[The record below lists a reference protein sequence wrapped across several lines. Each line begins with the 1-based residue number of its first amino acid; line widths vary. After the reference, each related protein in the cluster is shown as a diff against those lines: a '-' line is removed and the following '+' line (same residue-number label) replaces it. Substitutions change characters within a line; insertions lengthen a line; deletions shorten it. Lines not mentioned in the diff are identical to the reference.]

1 MYNHDTYARHIQSI
15 SSDPRRYRRQFKRSN
30 TSSAI
35 KTDEAEPGFDAKN
48 DLNTRSNTICAGK
61 NWRLL
66 SASGQCCDVYSFHG
80 NFKGIKDVPISR
92 VAIEIRD
99 EHGHLHILIFNQ
111 ALYFGSSLYHSL
123 INTNQIRH
131 FGILVSENSYDSGQ
145 D

>member
-1 MYNHDTYARHIQSI
+1 MHNCHTYARHIQTII
-15 SSDPRRYRRQFKRSN
+15 SVPRRYGWQVKRSN
-30 TSSAI
+30 ISSEI
-35 KTDEAEPGFDAKN
+35 NTDKADPGFYAKN
-48 DLNTRSNTICAGK
+48 DIDTRSDTICAGA

-131 FGILVSENSYDSGQ
+131 FGILVSDNSYDSGQ